1 MRSSRALFSRL
12 GELQGDTE
20 LALFKLIKNHKL
32 ENVAFD
38 DVKLRDGNYRITLSL
53 GSINGVRSV
62 MVSFEDEAEEYPLRE
77 LSVDDGLSIL
87 EFLEEFLNID

>member
-1 MRSSRALFSRL
+1 MRYSRALFGRL

-38 DVKLRDGNYRITLSL
+38 NVKLKDGNYRITLSF
-53 GSINGVRSV
+53 GFINGLRTV

-77 LSVDDGLSIL
+77 LSIDDGLSIL
-87 EFLEEFLNID
+87 EFLEDYLNID